1 MRAWHDTYGLP
12 VLITN
17 CSNNYGPYQFP
28 EKLIPVVILKAL
40 GGAPIPVYGKGENV
54 RDWLYVGDHC
64 EALLTVVSC
73 GKPGET
79 YNIGGNNEKTNLEL
93 VELLCSHLDELRPR
107 PDGRSYREQ
116 ISFVQ
121 DRPGHDLRYA
131 IDASKIRRE
140 LGWIPRQDHSSGFR
154 KTIQWYLDHEEWWRG
169 ILSGEYRLE
178 RLGTNG

>member
-40 GGAPIPVYGKGENV
+40 GGEPIPVYGKGENV

-64 EALLTVVSC
+64 EALLTVVSR

-79 YNIGGNNEKTNLEL
+79 
-93 VELLCSHLDELRPR
+93 
-107 PDGRSYREQ
+107 
-116 ISFVQ
+116 VQ
-121 DRPGHDLRYA
+121 H
-131 IDASKIRRE
+131 RR
-140 LGWIPRQDHSSGFR
+140 Q
-154 KTIQWYLDHEEWWRG
+154 
-169 ILSGEYRLE
+169 
-178 RLGTNG
+178 